1 MGQSQSLIET
11 QKAIPIRPARVF
23 GFLFFQRAYGAVLK
37 SDIDQ
42 ANTAYDIKRNKWAQE
57 HFEKK

>member
-37 SDIDQ
+37 SDVDQ
-42 ANTAYDIKRNKWAQE
+42 ANVKYD
-57 HFEKK
+57 